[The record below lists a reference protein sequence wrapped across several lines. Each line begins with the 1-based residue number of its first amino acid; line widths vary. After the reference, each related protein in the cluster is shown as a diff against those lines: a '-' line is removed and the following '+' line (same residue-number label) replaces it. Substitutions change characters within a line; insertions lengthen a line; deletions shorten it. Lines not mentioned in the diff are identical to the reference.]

1 MAYAT
6 LNIGVIGRAGV
17 GKTTLISMNT
27 RTQVSGQYVD
37 YGITWCPDGHVICE
51 AVYNFDERLTR
62 HKSIRKKYYAR
73 MDAMIL
79 MVDLAEKARNADFSY
94 EMKWIEEIRKY
105 CLPDTKIIMIGN
117 KYDLVN
123 DHPNILDIIHE
134 FVREYNL
141 TYYPSSMYDRQ
152 TLINPVEDLLTDLYD
167 NLEL

>member
-37 YGITWCPDGHVICE
+37 YGITSSPDGDLICE

-79 MVDLAEKARNADFSY
+79 MVDLSQKARNPDFSY
-94 EMKWIEEIRKY
+94 EIKWLEEIRKY
-105 CLPDTKIIMIGN
+105 CLPNTEIIMIGN

-141 TYYPSSMYDRQ
+141 TYYPSSVYDVE
-152 TLINPVEDLLTDLYD
+152 TLVHPVQNLMTKLYD
-167 NLEL
+167 TLEL